1 MNESENNQNQ
11 QSGEGG
17 LFSDDY
23 ETPKRE
29 NPYLKKNREKSRAEA
44 ADKPEKPKREKKER
58 VKASAPAVPPA
69 DGEENPLP
77 RMETDVTANDRGDAP
92 NAFRRKRTFSDW
104 MFEHVKLIAAIATV
118 LVLLSLVLITD
129 VVDIVEDLI
138 TQSQQAEREAVTLTY
153 VKGLSEKAS
162 PVTWSDLERFR
173 RDESKANG
181 TITWMLSVKGTSYEV
196 WISGVSTAKSPT
208 YVYLFDLNTG
218 DRMILG
224 EDDFDAFIE
233 AHTK

>member
-1 MNESENNQNQ
+1 MEA
-11 QSGEGG
+11 G
-17 LFSDDY
+17 
-23 ETPKRE
+23 R
-29 NPYLKKNREKSRAEA
+29 A
-44 ADKPEKPKREKKER
+44 ADEREDM
-58 VKASAPAVPPA
+58 PP
-69 DGEENPLP
+69 
-77 RMETDVTANDRGDAP
+77 
-92 NAFRRKRTFSDW
+92 AFRRKRTFSDW
-104 MFEHVKLIAAIATV
+104 MFEHVKLIAAIDTV

-138 TQSQQAEREAVTLTY
+138 TQSQQAEREEVTLTY

-196 WISGVSTAKSPT
+196 WISGVSTTKSPT

>member
-1 MNESENNQNQ
+1 MEA
-11 QSGEGG
+11 
-17 LFSDDY
+17 D
-23 ETPKRE
+23 R
-29 NPYLKKNREKSRAEA
+29 A
-44 ADKPEKPKREKKER
+44 ADE
-58 VKASAPAVPPA
+58 
-69 DGEENPLP
+69 
-77 RMETDVTANDRGDAP
+77 RGDMP
-92 NAFRRKRTFSDW
+92 PAFRRKRTFSDW

-138 TQSQQAEREAVTLTY
+138 TQSQQAEREVVTLTY

-196 WISGVSTAKSPT
+196 WISGVSTTKSPT

>member
-1 MNESENNQNQ
+1 
-11 QSGEGG
+11 
-17 LFSDDY
+17 
-23 ETPKRE
+23 
-29 NPYLKKNREKSRAEA
+29 
-44 ADKPEKPKREKKER
+44 
-58 VKASAPAVPPA
+58 
-69 DGEENPLP
+69 
-77 RMETDVTANDRGDAP
+77 
-92 NAFRRKRTFSDW
+92 

-138 TQSQQAEREAVTLTY
+138 TQSQQAEREEVTLTY

-196 WISGVSTAKSPT
+196 WISGVSTTKSPT

>member
-1 MNESENNQNQ
+1 MSESENNQNQ

-29 NPYLKKNREKSRAEA
+29 NPYLKKNREKARAEA
-44 ADKPEKPKREKKER
+44 ADKPEKLKREKKER
-58 VKASAPAVPPA
+58 VKALAEAVPTA
-69 DGEENPLP
+69 DEENPLP
-77 RMETDVTANDRGDAP
+77 SIETDGTAKERGDAP
-92 NAFRRKRTFSDW
+92 NASRRKRTFSDW

-138 TQSQQAEREAVTLTY
+138 TQSQQAEREMVTLTY

-196 WISGVSTAKSPT
+196 WISGVSTTKSPT